1 MATQESVNE
10 RTRILSWVLS
20 ILFIGTIICIAYF
33 FFGHILKDYLQRT
46 EFNSEIWKDTKT
58 AHNPPYPRLRMVD
71 DLLRRNELI
80 GMNREEV
87 VALLGERDNVG
98 YFPEYEFV
106 YFLGPQ
112 RSFIR
117 LDSEWLV
124 MNLDAEGNVS
134 EVWIGYN

>member
-1 MATQESVNE
+1 MSTQESVNE

-87 VALLGERDNVG
+87 VALLGERDQKRFG
-98 YFPEYEFV
+98 ECDFV

-112 RSFIR
+112 RSFISI
-117 LDSEWLV
+117 DSEWLT
-124 MNLDAEGNVS
+124 MKLNPEGYIC
-134 EVWIGYN
+134 EVLVLTD